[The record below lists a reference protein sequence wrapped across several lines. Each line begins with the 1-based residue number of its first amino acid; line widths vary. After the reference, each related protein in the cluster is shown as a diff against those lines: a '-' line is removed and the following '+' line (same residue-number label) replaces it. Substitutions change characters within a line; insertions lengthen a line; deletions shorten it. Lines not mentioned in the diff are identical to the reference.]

1 MIDAQRA
8 CLDGAVAMVTVTL
21 VGVRGS
27 APQELGAKLVATS
40 AGLRAGT
47 IGGGRLEAHV
57 LRRGRALI
65 EDETTSACVVETVNL
80 QRDLGMTCG
89 GEVTLLYEVVGQRPW
104 DVVVFGA
111 GHVSQALL
119 RLLAT
124 LDCRARVFD
133 PRPEWIEQVIRSP
146 NVNATVEPDMAS
158 RVASLSDRC
167 FVVVMTQGHATDL
180 PVLRAAYER
189 GTFAYLGV
197 MGSDVKAK
205 RVRRE
210 LEEAGVAPERVA
222 ALRCPIGMPFGSN
235 TPAEIA
241 VSVVAE
247 LIATRDALRTTAG

>member
-21 VGVRGS
+21 AGVRGS

-47 IGGGRLEAHV
+47 IGGGRLEAHA
-57 LRRGRALI
+57 LRRSQEMLA
-65 EDETTSACVVETVNL
+65 DEATPSCVLETVNL

-104 DVVVFGA
+104 EIVVFGA
-111 GHVSQALL
+111 GHVAQALL

-124 LDCRARVFD
+124 LECRVRVFD

-146 NVNATVEPDMAS
+146 NVHAAVEPDMPA
-158 RVASLSDRC
+158 RVATLSERC

-197 MGSDVKAK
+197 MGSELKAR

-210 LEEAGVAPERVA
+210 LEESGVSSERVA
-222 ALRCPIGMPFGSN
+222 ELRSPIGMPFGAN

-241 VSVVAE
+241 VSVAAE
-247 LIATRDALRTTAG
+247 LIATRDARRAK